1 MKQFTKMDSSLKNKI
16 LINDERIHK
25 LFDKNKEIDNKTQDN
40 LENKENKS
48 YIENRKKGR
57 KNEISFL
64 TEIISSQEDSSNS
77 FISKNNNK
85 SNIINQIKK
94 KNNTIINQKRYNK
107 NNNRVYNPLK
117 SLDNS
122 ESEILNLYNYTI
134 TLNNNFKNITS
145 KKEKQINKNKKNN
158 QTYIIPQGSKYIY
171 NNGKKQNNND
181 YISHTID
188 INNMNLLN
196 SSTKSSVKINN
207 MLERFDENQ
216 RKKKE
221 KIELLKK
228 QKEDEEKR
236 YNTYIPKICKKTKRM
251 SKHIKDDF
259 LTRQKKF
266 NEIKNNKKKKLKENL
281 LKNEQEKI
289 NKNNFLLQKKSRE
302 YASVG
307 NLNASFISEISCCTH
322 SMVEIDQSI
331 SKLLEWENKRKEKII
346 KKQKEK
352 NNEFE
357 KIKHVPQI
365 DKRSKSIAK
374 RENKNKK
381 ENIFDRLA
389 KEDDIVKEKRKILEE
404 LYTPSFKPNL
414 NLTYRKIDEDEIIEE
429 RNNKKKRNTFCDY
442 SKRSNNISKR
452 NSGNNIDISR
462 RITVNRNNNIKPKE
476 AKTCDEIVE
485 KNEKYEDENVFNIF
499 RKMIINNMNKR
510 VKNKSMENLK

>member
-281 LKNEQEKI
+281 LKNEQ
-289 NKNNFLLQKKSRE
+289 
-302 YASVG
+302 
-307 NLNASFISEISCCTH
+307 
-322 SMVEIDQSI
+322 
-331 SKLLEWENKRKEKII
+331 
-346 KKQKEK
+346 
-352 NNEFE
+352 
-357 KIKHVPQI
+357 
-365 DKRSKSIAK
+365 
-374 RENKNKK
+374 
-381 ENIFDRLA
+381 
-389 KEDDIVKEKRKILEE
+389 
-404 LYTPSFKPNL
+404 
-414 NLTYRKIDEDEIIEE
+414 
-429 RNNKKKRNTFCDY
+429 
-442 SKRSNNISKR
+442 
-452 NSGNNIDISR
+452 
-462 RITVNRNNNIKPKE
+462 
-476 AKTCDEIVE
+476 
-485 KNEKYEDENVFNIF
+485 
-499 RKMIINNMNKR
+499 
-510 VKNKSMENLK
+510 

>member
-1 MKQFTKMDSSLKNKI
+1 MKQFTKMDSCLKNKI
-16 LINDERIHK
+16 LINDEKIHK
-25 LFDKNKEIDNKTQDN
+25 LFDKNKEINNKTQDN
-40 LENKENKS
+40 LDNKENKS
-48 YIENRKKGR
+48 YIGNRKKGR
-57 KNEISFL
+57 KYEISFL
-64 TEIISSQEDSSNS
+64 TEIIPNQEDSSNS

-94 KNNTIINQKRYNK
+94 KNNTIINQKRYKK
-107 NNNRVYNPLK
+107 NNDRLYNPLK
-117 SLDNS
+117 SLEN
-122 ESEILNLYNYTI
+122 SEILNLYNYTI

-158 QTYIIPQGSKYIY
+158 QNFILPKGSKIIS
-171 NNGKKQNNND
+171 NNDKKQNNND
-181 YISHTID
+181 YISYTID

-196 SSTKSSVKINN
+196 SSTRNSVKISN

-236 YNTYIPKICKKTKRM
+236 YNTNKPKICKKTKRM
-251 SKHIKDDF
+251 SQQIKDDF

-266 NEIKNNKKKKLKENL
+266 NEIKNKKKKELKENL

-289 NKNNFLLQKKSRE
+289 NKSNFLLQKKSRE

-307 NLNASFISEISCCTH
+307 NLNTSFISEISCCTH

-352 NNEFE
+352 NNELE

-365 DKRSKSIAK
+365 DKKSKSIAK
-374 RENKNKK
+374 RKNKNKK

-414 NLTYRKIDEDEIIEE
+414 NLTYRKIDEEEIIEE
-429 RNNKKKRNTFCDY
+429 RNNKKKRNTFYDY
-442 SKRSNNISKR
+442 SKRANINISKR
-452 NSGNNIDISR
+452 NSENDIEINS

-476 AKTCDEIVE
+476 AKTCDEILE
-485 KNEKYEDENVFNIF
+485 KEEKYENEGENAFNIL

-510 VKNKSMENLK
+510 VKNKSMGNL